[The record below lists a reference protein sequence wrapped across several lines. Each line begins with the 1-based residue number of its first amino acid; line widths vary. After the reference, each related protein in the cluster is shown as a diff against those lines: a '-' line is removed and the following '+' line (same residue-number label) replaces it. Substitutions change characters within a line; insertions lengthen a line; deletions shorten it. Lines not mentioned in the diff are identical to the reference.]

1 MHWSYPNTLVGVSHR
16 NSNGPLDLAQL
27 RTFLAVYRAGS
38 LTAAARLVGLSQ
50 PTVTTQLRALEE
62 RTGRQ
67 LFERLPRG
75 VTPTPAADDL
85 AARLA
90 GPMDALEAVAG
101 GGAAD
106 EPAPEPPV
114 LLAGPA
120 EFLSAAVVPRLGPLA
135 ERGVRLRIVT
145 GLAEDL
151 LSGLRA
157 GRFDLVVSTIRPR
170 GRALVSEPFADETF
184 VLVGAPSWAERITPR
199 QLTPDGPDA
208 LSSDGQG
215 ASVSDMAEALADV
228 PLLSYAEDLPI
239 LRRYWRHVF
248 DTRLTAEPA
257 VVVPDL
263 RAIKAA
269 AVAGVGVTVLPRY
282 LCGAELA
289 EGSLRL
295 LLDPEDPPINTAF
308 LVQRAGARPSPHVE
322 LVREHLRGIAH
333 LAC

>member
-1 MHWSYPNTLVGVSHR
+1 MSHR
-16 NSNGPLDLAQL
+16 NTNGPLDLAQL

-120 EFLSAAVVPRLGPLA
+120 EFLSAAVVPRLGPLTD
-135 ERGVRLRIVT
+135 RGVRLRIVT
-145 GLAEDL
+145 GVAEDL
-151 LSGLRA
+151 LAGLRA

-170 GRALVSEPFADETF
+170 GRALLAEPFADETF
-184 VLVGAPSWAERITPR
+184 VLVAAPSWAERIDR
-199 QLTPDGPDA
+199 ERLASEGPSA
-208 LSSDGQG
+208 LSG
-215 ASVSDMAEALADV
+215 V

-248 DTRLTAEPA
+248 ETRLTADPA

-269 AVAGVGVTVLPRY
+269 AVAGLGVTVLPRY
-282 LCGAELA
+282 LCHAELT
-289 EGSLRL
+289 EGTLL
-295 LLDPEDPPINTAF
+295 PLLDPDDPPINTAF
-308 LVQRAGARPSPHVE
+308 LVRRAGAFPSPHVA
-322 LVREHLRGIAH
+322 LVAEHLREIAH

>member
-1 MHWSYPNTLVGVSHR
+1 MSHR
-16 NSNGPLDLAQL
+16 NSHGPLDLAQL

-90 GPMDALEAVAG
+90 APMDALEAVAG

-120 EFLSAAVVPRLGPLA
+120 EFLSAAVVPALGPLTS
-135 ERGVRLRIVT
+135 RGVRLRIVT
-145 GLAEDL
+145 GVAEDL
-151 LSGLRA
+151 LAGLRA

-170 GRALVSEPFADETF
+170 GRALLAEPFADETF
-184 VLVGAPSWAERITPR
+184 VLVAAPSWAERVGPER
-199 QLTPDGPDA
+199 LAADGPA
-208 LSSDGQG
+208 
-215 ASVSDMAEALADV
+215 ALADV

-257 VVVPDL
+257 LVMPDL

-269 AVAGVGVTVLPRY
+269 AVAGLGVTVLPRY
-282 LCGAELA
+282 LCQAELTD
-289 EGSLRL
+289 GSLVPL
-295 LLDPEDPPINTAF
+295 LTPEDPPINTAF
-308 LVQRAGARPSPHVE
+308 LVQRTGAHPSPHVG
-322 LVREHLRGIAH
+322 LVREHLRTLAH
-333 LAC
+333 LSC